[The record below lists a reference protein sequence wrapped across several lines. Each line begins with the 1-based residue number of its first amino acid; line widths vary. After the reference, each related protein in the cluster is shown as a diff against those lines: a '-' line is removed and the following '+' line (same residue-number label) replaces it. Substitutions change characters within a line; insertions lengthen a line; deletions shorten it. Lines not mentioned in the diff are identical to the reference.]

1 MVRDD
6 GRDGISRRD
15 FVVAGMTAA
24 AVAGLPLVAK
34 ADPPKDEDEGDE
46 EEGKG
51 ETKKREVLPTRVLGK
66 TGEKV
71 TILNIGATG
80 EVTRRLMNAADKA
93 GIRMLDTAD
102 CYVKGKHE
110 SGLGEWLNK
119 SGRRKEFFVVS
130 KDHPNTPDEWVEQ
143 LDKRL
148 KNFQNDYLDL
158 FFIHGLGE
166 PKIGYKMTEEEVLNV
181 AKSKEWAA
189 AAEKMKKSG
198 KTRFVGIALHGEIP
212 VRCQI
217 LKNAAEGGWVDAI
230 MLMYDPQTVREH
242 DDFNKALDI
251 AHKAGVGL
259 IAMKTMRTVKTVEE
273 DVPKFKEMGLSPHQ
287 AVLQAVWTDERF
299 ASICSAI
306 NNLKILKENASAARN
321 FKPLKKDKMAAVLEM
336 YDRPGR
342 RFCAACDG
350 RCHRAAGTDA
360 ALNDIVRYL
369 SYYELD
375 GCREKARDLFASLP
389 EHRRDWRGADLAA
402 ASKACVSKLDFET
415 LLTRAQAKLA

>member
-1 MVRDD
+1 MTRED
-6 GRDGISRRD
+6 GQDGISRRD
-15 FVVAGMTAA
+15 FVVAGVTAA
-24 AVAGLPLVAK
+24 AVAGLPLAAK
-34 ADPPKDEDEGDE
+34 ADPPKDEDKGE

-51 ETKKREVLPTRVLGK
+51 ESKKRKVLPTRVLGK

-71 TILNIGATG
+71 TILNLGATG
-80 EVTRRLMNAADKA
+80 EVTRRLMNAADRE

-102 CYVKGKHE
+102 CYIKGKHE

-119 SGRRKEFFVVS
+119 TGRRKEFFVVS
-130 KDHPNTPDEWVEQ
+130 KDHPNKPEEWVEM

-148 KNFQNDYLDL
+148 KNMQSDYMDL

-166 PKIGYKMTEEEVLNV
+166 PQVGYKMTEEEVLNV

-259 IAMKTMRTVKTVEE
+259 ICMKSSRAVKTVEE

-287 AVLQAVWTDERF
+287 AVLHAVWTDERI

-306 NNLKILKENASAARN
+306 SNLKILKENSAAARN
-321 FKPLKKDKMAAVLEM
+321 FKPLKKEKMAAVLDL
-336 YDRPGR
+336 YSRPGR
-342 RFCAACDG
+342 QFCAGCDG

-375 GCREKARDLFASLP
+375 GCREKARELFAALP
-389 EHRRDWRGADLAA
+389 AQRRDWHGADLAA
-402 ASKACVSKLDFET
+402 ASRACVSKLDFET
-415 LLTRAQAKLA
+415 LLSRAEQKLA